1 MYKVYLHLLKFIM
14 KVYSLIF
21 LLLFKCSCTNAQ
33 NIHVTAFAGLSN
45 YQGDLQSKKFTFN
58 QAHTAL
64 GGGFIYEI
72 TDNLFA
78 RLLFTYGQ
86 VSADDKKGKNTDR
99 NLSFNSTIYE
109 VQLGAEYDLFNNY
122 ERALIPYAFMG
133 IAVFNFNPTAE
144 DKRGKTVALQPLGTE
159 GHGFYLGRKKY
170 ALTQLAIPFGGGLKL
185 AINENVRIKGE
196 IGLRYLFT
204 DYLDDVSNTFADKT
218 DLLINNGQLAVDM
231 AFRGSEIKPTA
242 TYPVASSKR
251 GNPAIKDFYY
261 VASIGIS
268 CRINQKENTTYHGKA
283 KYGCPT
289 NIY

>member
-1 MYKVYLHLLKFIM
+1 MKGLK
-14 KVYSLIF
+14 IF
-21 LLLFKCSCTNAQ
+21 LFITLISSCSYAQ
-33 NIHVTAFAGLSN
+33 NIHITAFAGLSN
-45 YQGDLQSKKFTFN
+45 YQGDLQSKKFTFD
-58 QAHTAL
+58 QSHAAF
-64 GGGFIYEI
+64 GGGFLYEI
-72 TDNLFA
+72 TDNLYA
-78 RLLFTYGQ
+78 RLAFTYGH

-99 NLSFNSTIYE
+99 NLSFNSNIYE
-109 VQLGAEYDLFNNY
+109 IQLGAEYDLFNNY

-159 GHGFYLGRKKY
+159 GQGFYLGRKKY

-218 DLLINNGQLAVDM
+218 NLLTNNGQLAVDM

-251 GNPAIKDFYY
+251 GNPAINDFYY
-261 VASIGIS
+261 IAAIGIS
-268 CRINQKENTTYHGKA
+268 CRINKKESSNFHGKS